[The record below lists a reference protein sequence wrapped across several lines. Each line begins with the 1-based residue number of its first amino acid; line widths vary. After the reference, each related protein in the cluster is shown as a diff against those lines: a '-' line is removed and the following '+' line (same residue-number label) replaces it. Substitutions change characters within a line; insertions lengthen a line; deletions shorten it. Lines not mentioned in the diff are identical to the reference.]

1 MEAANRNGGILINKS
16 LKNGVVDMRKQGDTI
31 ILVKLVMADL
41 VLNIVRAYAPPPPQ
55 VGHGENVDSSG
66 KT

>member
-41 VLNIVRAYAPPPPQ
+41 VLNIVRAYAPPP
-55 VGHGENVDSSG
+55 
-66 KT
+66 K

>member
-16 LKNGVVDMRKQGDTI
+16 LKNGVVDMRKRGDTI

-41 VLNIVRAYAPPPPQ
+41 VLNIVRAYAPPPQ